1 MLDLST
7 FGALWL
13 PKLEAYLRGMLAGE
27 APVVSGMYGMMRYHL
42 GWEDPAG
49 QPETANQGKRVR
61 PLVVLLACQAA
72 GGDPYT
78 ALPAAAAVE
87 LVHNFSLIHDDIE
100 DGSPTRRHRPTLWSL
115 FGPAQ
120 AINAG
125 DAMFTL
131 ARLALARLSERETP
145 APRAL
150 SAFYLFDQTCLCLTE
165 GQHLDMSF
173 ETRTEVSPDDYLTM
187 IGGKTAALLAA
198 SAQLG
203 AIVAGASQE
212 AGGQFWRFGHELG
225 LSFQIQDDI
234 LGIWG
239 DEAQTG
245 KSAASDLLTRK
256 KTLPVL
262 FALARPGD
270 DAQALRRFY
279 RPDHDLTP
287 GDLTPSDLPA
297 MLALLD
303 RLGARSYAAA
313 AAQTHAEAALAALAA
328 TGGEAEG
335 VAMLRELALKLL
347 GRES

>member
-1 MLDLST
+1 MPALSS
-7 FGALWL
+7 FSSLWM

-27 APVVSGMYGMMRYHL
+27 SPSLSAMYGMMRYHM

-49 QPETANQGKRVR
+49 RPEASNQGKRVR
-61 PLVVLLACQAA
+61 PLLALLACAAA
-72 GGDPYT
+72 GGDPYA

-100 DGSPTRRHRPTLWSL
+100 DNSPTRRHRPTLWTL
-115 FGPAQ
+115 VGQAQ
-120 AINAG
+120 AINSG

-131 ARLALARLSERETP
+131 ARLALARLSERE
-145 APRAL
+145 APPSRVLA
-150 SAFYLFDQTCLCLTE
+150 AFYLFDQTCLRLTE

-173 ETRTEVSPDDYLTM
+173 ESRAEVSTDDYLTM

-203 AIVAGASQE
+203 AIIAGAGEETGS
-212 AGGQFWRFGHELG
+212 QFWRFGHELG

-262 FALARPGD
+262 FALSQPGD
-270 DAQALRRFY
+270 AAAALRLFY
-279 RPDHDLTP
+279 RPDYDLST
-287 GDLTPSDLPA
+287 GDLPA

-303 RLGARSYAAA
+303 RLGARSHAET
-313 AAQTHAEAALAALAA
+313 AAQAHAEAALAALAA

-335 VAMLRELALKLL
+335 EALLRELALKLL

>member
-1 MLDLST
+1 MLDLSS

-27 APVVSGMYGMMRYHL
+27 TPAVSGMYGMMRYHM
-42 GWEDPAG
+42 GWEDVSG
-49 QPETANQGKRVR
+49 QLETANQGKRVR

-72 GGDPYT
+72 GGDPYA

-100 DGSPTRRHRPTLWSL
+100 DGSPTRRHRPTVWAL
-115 FGPAQ
+115 FGQAQ

-145 APRAL
+145 AARVLA
-150 SAFYLFDQTCLCLTE
+150 AFYLFDHTCLRLTE

-173 ETRTEVSPDDYLTM
+173 ETRAEVSTAEYLAM

-203 AIVAGASQE
+203 AIVAGASEE

-239 DEAQTG
+239 DEALTG

-262 FALARPGD
+262 FALSQSGD

-279 RPDHDLTP
+279 RPDHALAPD
-287 GDLTPSDLPA
+287 DLPA
-297 MLALLD
+297 MLSLLD
-303 RLGARSYAAA
+303 RLGARGHAAA
-313 AAQTHAEAALAALAA
+313 AAHAHAEAALAALAA
-328 TGGEAEG
+328 AGGEEEG
-335 VAMLRELALKLL
+335 LSLLRDLAHRLL
-347 GRES
+347 GRER